1 MNIEN
6 ELIIYSLKGGCCMT
20 NWQIVNHRLQ
30 NLSLHN
36 LKEICYAHNISME
49 ERDLEL
55 ILQIIKNN
63 PYSIVNEEYTPIL
76 FIEIS
81 NVTNKATCDKFKP
94 IIEKEY
100 LIH

>member
-1 MNIEN
+1 
-6 ELIIYSLKGGCCMT
+6 MT

-63 PYSIVNEEYTPIL
+63 PYSIVNEEYTP
-76 FIEIS
+76 
-81 NVTNKATCDKFKP
+81 TNKATCDKFKP

>member
-6 ELIIYSLKGGCCMT
+6 ELIIYSLKGECYMT

-49 ERDLEL
+49 ERDLD
-55 ILQIIKNN
+55 
-63 PYSIVNEEYTPIL
+63 SIVNEEYTPIL

>member
-1 MNIEN
+1 
-6 ELIIYSLKGGCCMT
+6 MT

-55 ILQIIKNN
+55 ILQII
-63 PYSIVNEEYTPIL
+63 VNEEYTPIL

>member
-6 ELIIYSLKGGCCMT
+6 ELIIYSLKGGCYMT

-63 PYSIVNEEYTPIL
+63 PYSSSYNNLIL
-76 FIEIS
+76 LLTFPNNNPPFS
-81 NVTNKATCDKFKP
+81 P
-94 IIEKEY
+94 
-100 LIH
+100 